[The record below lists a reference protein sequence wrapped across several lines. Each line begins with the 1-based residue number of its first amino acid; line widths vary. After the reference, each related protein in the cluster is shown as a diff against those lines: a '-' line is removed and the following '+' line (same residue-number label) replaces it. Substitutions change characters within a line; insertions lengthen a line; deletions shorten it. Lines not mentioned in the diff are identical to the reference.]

1 MIVVKSVSQGDCM
14 NYKSTLARMTGNY
27 RTLDKKAL
35 AMKKS
40 WDDVEKLLGQTGKA
54 GKKKKSSSGENK
66 K

>member
-1 MIVVKSVSQGDCM
+1 M
-14 NYKSTLARMTGNY
+14 NYKGALSRMTGNY

-40 WDDVEKLLGQTGKA
+40 WDDVEKLLGKSGN
-54 GKKKKSSSGENK
+54 KKKPTSAGNK

>member
-1 MIVVKSVSQGDCM
+1 M
-14 NYKSTLARMTGNY
+14 NYKSTLAKMTGNY

-40 WDDVEKLLGQTGKA
+40 WDDVEKLLSSSGKV
-54 GKKKKSSSGENK
+54 GKKKKSSSSENK